1 MLSWKLISVSSFFP
15 LDLLVPHRHHD
26 FPLLSFNSAISAG
39 LRSQA
44 SQTQLMN
51 IIHATVP

>member
-15 LDLLVPHRHHD
+15 LDLLPHRHHD
-26 FPLLSFNSAISAG
+26 FPLLSSNSAISAG